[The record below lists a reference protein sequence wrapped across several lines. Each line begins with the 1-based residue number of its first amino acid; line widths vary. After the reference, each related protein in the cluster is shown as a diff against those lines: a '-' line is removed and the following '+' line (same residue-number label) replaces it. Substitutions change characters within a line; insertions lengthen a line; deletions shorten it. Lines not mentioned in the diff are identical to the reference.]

1 MIHPLIDTQLI
12 SRAKQLIDQAQT
24 IVVVTHISPDGDAM
38 GSSLAMRWFLLDL
51 GKRVTVIVPNEFPAF
66 LSWLPGAQDDVI
78 FDKDPD
84 AATALLDAADLVIV
98 TDFQEPKRSGKMA
111 DWFTKNSAPFPLSP
125 ATCPH
130 TPIIMIDHH
139 LHPSDMADVTIS
151 YPQCASASELVYRFI
166 LQYIQ
171 SSISECPEAPLNAQ
185 RYTLNAQLSTCIYTG
200 MMTDTGNFQFNSN
213 DAEMYEIVAELMRAG
228 VNKDECY
235 DKVFNQYHEGRMRL
249 VGYCLHTKMRVF
261 PEHHVALIAL
271 SSKELKQFNFRS
283 GDAEGIVNMP
293 LQISSIYYSVF
304 MREDTDKIKLSFRSQ
319 GDRPVN
325 TFAADIFNG
334 GGHKNAAGGEHYGT
348 LREAVHLFLNNY
360 EKYCK

>member
-12 SRAKQLIDQAQT
+12 TRAKQLIDQAQT
-24 IVVVTHISPDGDAM
+24 VVIVTHISPDGDAM
-38 GSSLAMRWFLLDL
+38 GSSLAMRWFLQDL
-51 GKRVTVIVPNEFPAF
+51 GKRVMVIVPNEFPAF

-111 DWFTKNSAPFPLSP
+111 DWFVN
-125 ATCPH
+125 H
-130 TPIIMIDHH
+130 QTPIIMIDHH

-166 LQYIQ
+166 RQLAIINIQ
-171 SSISECPEAPLNAQ
+171 SSIYNTQ
-185 RYTLNAQLSTCIYTG
+185 YSTCIYTG

-213 DAEMYEIVAELMRAG
+213 NPEMYEIVAELMRAG

-293 LQISSIYYSVF
+293 LQISDVYYSVF

>member
-12 SRAKQLIDQAQT
+12 SCAKQLIDQAQT
-24 IVVVTHISPDGDAM
+24 VVIVTHISPDGDAM
-38 GSSLAMRWFLLDL
+38 GSSLAMRWFLQDL

-66 LSWLPGAQDDVI
+66 LSWLPGAQDNVI
-78 FDKDPD
+78 FDKDPE

-98 TDFQEPKRSGKMA
+98 TDFQEPKRSGNMA
-111 DWFTKNSAPFPLSP
+111 DWFINNSQRQRPRQRPV
-125 ATCPH
+125 
-130 TPIIMIDHH
+130 IMIDHH

-166 LQYIQ
+166 RQLAIINIQ
-171 SSISECPEAPLNAQ
+171 SSIYNIQ
-185 RYTLNAQLSTCIYTG
+185 YSTCIYTG

-249 VGYCLHTKMRVF
+249 VGYCLHTKMRIF

-293 LQISSIYYSVF
+293 LQISDVYYSVF

-348 LREAVHLFLNNY
+348 LREAVNLFLDNY
-360 EKYCK
+360 PKYCRPSKKTN

>member
-1 MIHPLIDTQLI
+1 MISNLIDTQLI
-12 SRAKQLIDQAQT
+12 TRAKQLIEQAQT
-24 IVVVTHISPDGDAM
+24 IVIVTHISPDGDAM
-38 GSSLAMRWFLLDL
+38 GSSLAMRWFLQDL
-51 GKRVTVIVPNEFPAF
+51 GKQVSVIVPNEFPAF

-78 FDKDPD
+78 FDKNPE
-84 AATALLDAADLVIV
+84 ATTALLDAADLVIV
-98 TDFQEPKRSGKMA
+98 TDFQEPKRSGNMA
-111 DWFTKNSAPFPLSP
+111 DWFINNQSP
-125 ATCPH
+125 ITNPH
-130 TPIIMIDHH
+130 TPIIMLDHH
-139 LHPSDMADVTIS
+139 LYPSDMADVTIS

-166 LQYIQ
+166 HQ
-171 SSISECPEAPLNAQ
+171 SQITNHQSPITNNYLA
-185 RYTLNAQLSTCIYTG
+185 TCIYTG

-213 DAEMYEIVAELMRAG
+213 NPEMYEIVAELMRAG

-249 VGYCLHTKMRVF
+249 VGYCLHTKMRIF

-271 SSKELKQFNFRS
+271 SSNELKQFNFRS

-293 LQISSIYYSVF
+293 LQISTIYYSVF

-325 TFAADIFNG
+325 TFASDIFNG

-348 LREAVHLFLNNY
+348 LREAVNLFLDNY

>member
-1 MIHPLIDTQLI
+1 MISNLIDTQLI
-12 SRAKQLIDQAQT
+12 TRAKQLIEQAQT
-24 IVVVTHISPDGDAM
+24 IVIVTHISPDGDAM
-38 GSSLAMRWFLLDL
+38 GSSLAMRWFLQDL
-51 GKRVTVIVPNEFPAF
+51 GKQVSVIVPNEFPAF

-78 FDKDPD
+78 FDKNPE
-84 AATALLDAADLVIV
+84 ATTALLDAADLVIV
-98 TDFQEPKRSGKMA
+98 TDFQEPKRSGNMA
-111 DWFTKNSAPFPLSP
+111 DWFINNQTPNTKH
-125 ATCPH
+125 H
-130 TPIIMIDHH
+130 TPIIMLDHH
-139 LHPSDMADVTIS
+139 LYPSDMADVTIS

-166 LQYIQ
+166 HQ
-171 SSISECPEAPLNAQ
+171 SQITNHQSQITNNYLA
-185 RYTLNAQLSTCIYTG
+185 TCIYTG

-213 DAEMYEIVAELMRAG
+213 NPEMYEIVAELMRAG

-249 VGYCLHTKMRVF
+249 VGYCLHTKMRIF

-271 SSKELKQFNFRS
+271 SSNELKQFNFRS

-293 LQISSIYYSVF
+293 LQISTIYYSVF

-325 TFAADIFNG
+325 TFASDIFNG

-348 LREAVHLFLNNY
+348 LREAVNLFLDNY

>member
-1 MIHPLIDTQLI
+1 MISNLIDTQLI
-12 SRAKQLIDQAQT
+12 TRAKQLIEQAQT
-24 IVVVTHISPDGDAM
+24 IVIVTHISPDGDAM
-38 GSSLAMRWFLLDL
+38 GSSLAMRWFLQDL
-51 GKRVTVIVPNEFPAF
+51 GKQVSVIVPNEFPAF

-78 FDKDPD
+78 FDKNPE

-98 TDFQEPKRSGKMA
+98 TDFQEPKRSGNMA
-111 DWFTKNSAPFPLSP
+111 DWFTNNQSP
-125 ATCPH
+125 ITNPH
-130 TPIIMIDHH
+130 TPIIMLDHH
-139 LHPSDMADVTIS
+139 LYPSDMADVTIS

-166 LQYIQ
+166 HQ
-171 SSISECPEAPLNAQ
+171 SQITNHQSQITNNYLA
-185 RYTLNAQLSTCIYTG
+185 TCIYTG

-213 DAEMYEIVAELMRAG
+213 TPEMYEIVAELMRAG

-249 VGYCLHTKMRVF
+249 VGYCLHTKMRIF

-271 SSKELKQFNFRS
+271 SSNELKQFNFRS

-293 LQISSIYYSVF
+293 LQISTIYYSVF

-325 TFAADIFNG
+325 TFASDIFNG

-348 LREAVHLFLNNY
+348 LREAVNLFLDNY

>member
-1 MIHPLIDTQLI
+1 MISNLIDTQLI
-12 SRAKQLIDQAQT
+12 TRAKQLIEQAQT
-24 IVVVTHISPDGDAM
+24 IVIVTHISPDGDAM
-38 GSSLAMRWFLLDL
+38 GSSLAMRWFLQDL
-51 GKRVTVIVPNEFPAF
+51 GKQVSVIVPNEFPAF

-78 FDKDPD
+78 FDKNPD

-98 TDFQEPKRSGKMA
+98 TDFQEPKRSGNMA
-111 DWFTKNSAPFPLSP
+111 DWFVNHQTPNTK
-125 ATCPH
+125 H
-130 TPIIMIDHH
+130 QTPIIMLDHH
-139 LHPSDMADVTIS
+139 LYPSDMADVTIS

-166 LQYIQ
+166 HQLYPSGLQ
-171 SSISECPEAPLNAQ
+171 PLAFS
-185 RYTLNAQLSTCIYTG
+185 LLPFATCIYTG

-213 DAEMYEIVAELMRAG
+213 NPEMYEIVAELMRAG

-249 VGYCLHTKMRVF
+249 VGYCLHTKMRIF

-271 SSKELKQFNFRS
+271 SSNELKQFNFRS

-293 LQISSIYYSVF
+293 LQISTIYYSVF

-325 TFAADIFNG
+325 TFASDIFNG

-348 LREAVHLFLNNY
+348 LREAVNLFLDNY
-360 EKYCK
+360 EKYCI